1 MRNDTPV
8 DNGVAIGDHCSGDGS
23 DLEKQGSVETID
35 HGSSGDSTAD
45 NNDPT
50 LLTIVVSNGESI
62 NQVLLTPEPTEK
74 FSKSGVSTEKV
85 LADVESPKKAHLSR
99 NGSSHE
105 QCRICQQ
112 EKEEDLID
120 LGCQC
125 RGGLAKAHRSCID
138 TWFHTIGSNKCEIC
152 QQVAGNVP
160 PPEPQASTGYWVWR
174 VDPAFRGSTIAQ
186 ERERGCFSPLWV
198 AFSILVGGLLLD
210 VLISITLG
218 VSALPVNIIIGVIVV
233 LGLGTALRL
242 ALEFCH
248 EWSVRRV
255 VQRMET
261 NVNLGYHPA
270 L

>member
-1 MRNDTPV
+1 MRNDGIV
-8 DNGVAIGDHCSGDGS
+8 VGNGDRS
-23 DLEKQGSVETID
+23 DIEKQG
-35 HGSSGDSTAD
+35 DSAA
-45 NNDPT
+45 DPT
-50 LLTIVVSNGESI
+50 LLTIVVSNGESF
-62 NQVLLTPEPTEK
+62 NQVSLTPEPIGK
-74 FSKSGVSTEKV
+74 FSKSGGVSTEEA
-85 LADVESPKKAHLSR
+85 LAVADEVDVESPKKAHLSR
-99 NGSSHE
+99 NASSHE

-125 RGGLAKAHRSCID
+125 RGGLAKAHRSCIN

-160 PPEPQASTGYWVWR
+160 PPEPQPSQTGYWVWR

-186 ERERGCFSPLWV
+186 ERERGCFNPLWV
-198 AFSILVGGLLLD
+198 AFSILIGGLLLD

-255 VQRMET
+255 VQRVET
-261 NVNLGYHPA
+261 NVNIGYHPA